1 RARLESLL
9 DRRNKTVRLSEEFE
23 DGVALYEA
31 ARQQSLEGIG
41 AKRLD
46 CPYRQGKRT
55 REWLK
60 IKTHGRQEFVIAGY
74 TKGQGRRSGRFGA
87 LVLGVWRGDELA
99 YVGNVGTG
107 FTDKDIDA
115 LLKKLRPL
123 ETKEPPFA
131 VVPKMPKVKRADIVW
146 VKPELVG

>member
-74 TKGQGRRSGRFGA
+74 TRGEGRRAESVGS
-87 LVLGVWRGDELA
+87 LGLA
-99 YVGNVGTG
+99 VSEDGGLRYVGNVGTG
-107 FTDKDIDA
+107 FDTREIDR
-115 LLKKLRPL
+115 LLRLLRPL
-123 ETKEPPFA
+123 ERTTCPF
-131 VVPKMPKVKRADIVW
+131 
-146 VKPELVG
+146 